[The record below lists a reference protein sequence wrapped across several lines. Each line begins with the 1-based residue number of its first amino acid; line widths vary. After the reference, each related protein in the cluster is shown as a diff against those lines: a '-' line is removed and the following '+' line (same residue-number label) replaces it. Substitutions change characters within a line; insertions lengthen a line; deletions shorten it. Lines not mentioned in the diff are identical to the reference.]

1 MVLAGHGFLFCRS
14 SPSTWKSW
22 ACHAMF
28 LPRQGGG
35 RRDKCGPFLFHA
47 VPPLGLACLISLSR
61 FFSRFETVKLAVMI
75 PVTWSL
81 ASKPASDASREE
93 QEHFGARCFRSDC
106 LVWQLLRSPARTEVG
121 LMYACSLLF
130 FPMFVLST
138 WVVFHLGRAVASQVW
153 QSGSIPGAQSLWKIH
168 LLLVVSLYTGFS
180 LMAALKKLA
189 QQAGAVSR
197 CAVLSEA
204 LSSGSQG

>member
-1 MVLAGHGFLFCRS
+1 MPDAFGRIFWFDNCRA
-14 SPSTWKSW
+14 P
-22 ACHAMF
+22 
-28 LPRQGGG
+28 
-35 RRDKCGPFLFHA
+35 
-47 VPPLGLACLISLSR
+47 
-61 FFSRFETVKLAVMI
+61 
-75 PVTWSL
+75 
-81 ASKPASDASREE
+81 
-93 QEHFGARCFRSDC
+93 
-106 LVWQLLRSPARTEVG
+106 PARTEVG

-138 WVVFHLGRAVASQVW
+138 WVVFRLGRAVASQVW
-153 QSGSIPGAQSLWKIH
+153 QSGSLPGAQSLWKIH

-189 QQAGAVSR
+189 QQAGAVSVSR